1 MDRKTLI
8 ARIRQLQE
16 VDRNGFALYSDLSGL
31 GEDISQRKIFSGI
44 VDDEVRHAALGKKI
58 LTMLEM

>member
-1 MDRKTLI
+1 
-8 ARIRQLQE
+8 
-16 VDRNGFALYSDLSGL
+16 L